1 MPRNNLFLTL
11 IFSLCY
17 AFAIAQYPANP
28 VTESSVY
35 ERLDAIEVR
44 NELIQTSNYSGV
56 EAQNIG
62 PTIMSGRVVDMAI
75 DPANPIHFF
84 VAYATGGV
92 WETKNN
98 GQSFSPIFDTNGYTN
113 NCGAIAVN
121 WSTKVIYVGT
131 GEANSSRSSYPG
143 YGVFACRFNAGKN
156 DWKGWKNI
164 GLQAT
169 HHISKIVVHPRDTN
183 MLWVAAM
190 GNLFSANEERGV
202 YKTTDGGENWKQ
214 VLYVDENTSAVDLEL
229 HQSNPNVLA
238 AAMWQKTRRAWN
250 FWESGEHSGV
260 FISSDGGD
268 TWTKSEA
275 FPNGEHIGRIGLSSS
290 GNRLYALLDNQ
301 QRYTEEKEARDGIQ
315 KRDFEQISADSFL
328 LLNDSAL
335 NAFLDRHQL
344 AKEYSS
350 KKLKKMVRKEEL
362 HPKDLFDYFYD
373 NNAAMFED
381 PITGAE
387 LYRSDDF
394 GVSWVKTHS
403 DILKNVCY
411 TYGYY
416 FGVVAANPV
425 DSSHVF
431 IAGVPLLQSFDEGQ
445 NFSFAGGDNVH
456 VDHHFI
462 WINPN
467 NPQHLI
473 NGNDGGINI
482 SYDGGRTWVK
492 CNSPAVGQFYTVAV
506 DYKKDYN
513 VYGGLQDNGTW
524 RGPHKYN
531 YSTAWH
537 QEGKYAYTRIGG
549 GDGMQVQI
557 DPRDN
562 SVYTGYQYGHYNY
575 KSVAGKNQYIH
586 PKHDLKEP
594 HLRWNWQSPILL
606 SPHDADVLYVG
617 SNKLYRSKKKA
628 KDFRPISPDLT
639 NGVKEGD
646 VSYGTLTCIAEST
659 LKEGLLYTGSDD
671 GLIHH
676 SPDGGK
682 TWHTISD
689 SLPQHLWV
697 KEVVASR
704 HTESRVLVA
713 LNGYTWDHFKSYL
726 YLSDNNGKSWVQI
739 GANLPNEPINTV
751 IEDPSNAQILYLGTD
766 GGLYISSDY
775 GKSFQYFS
783 NLPMVPIHGLTIQEN
798 HRDLIV
804 ATHGRSLFKVQLEPV
819 YQYETFR
826 DSSFSLL
833 PVAYLKFNKNWGQ
846 LNYIWDT
853 KIPSLDVQLF
863 TKSVQSIK
871 IEIQD
876 ADCNILLSETREPYA
891 GYNKMSVEL
900 QFDEN
905 PTEKLLKGSNGKY
918 YPIADNYTV
927 RVTQDGVIR
936 EQTFIVK

>member
-169 HHISKIVVHPRDTN
+169 HHISKIVVHPLDTN

-315 KRDFEQISADSFL
+315 KRD
-328 LLNDSAL
+328 
-335 NAFLDRHQL
+335 LDH
-344 AKEYSS
+344 
-350 KKLKKMVRKEEL
+350 
-362 HPKDLFDYFYD
+362 
-373 NNAAMFED
+373 
-381 PITGAE
+381 
-387 LYRSDDF
+387 
-394 GVSWVKTHS
+394 
-403 DILKNVCY
+403 
-411 TYGYY
+411 
-416 FGVVAANPV
+416 
-425 DSSHVF
+425 
-431 IAGVPLLQSFDEGQ
+431 
-445 NFSFAGGDNVH
+445 
-456 VDHHFI
+456 
-462 WINPN
+462 
-467 NPQHLI
+467 
-473 NGNDGGINI
+473 
-482 SYDGGRTWVK
+482 
-492 CNSPAVGQFYTVAV
+492 
-506 DYKKDYN
+506 
-513 VYGGLQDNGTW
+513 
-524 RGPHKYN
+524 
-531 YSTAWH
+531 
-537 QEGKYAYTRIGG
+537 
-549 GDGMQVQI
+549 
-557 DPRDN
+557 
-562 SVYTGYQYGHYNY
+562 
-575 KSVAGKNQYIH
+575 
-586 PKHDLKEP
+586 
-594 HLRWNWQSPILL
+594 
-606 SPHDADVLYVG
+606 
-617 SNKLYRSKKKA
+617 
-628 KDFRPISPDLT
+628 
-639 NGVKEGD
+639 
-646 VSYGTLTCIAEST
+646 
-659 LKEGLLYTGSDD
+659 
-671 GLIHH
+671 
-676 SPDGGK
+676 
-682 TWHTISD
+682 
-689 SLPQHLWV
+689 
-697 KEVVASR
+697 
-704 HTESRVLVA
+704 
-713 LNGYTWDHFKSYL
+713 
-726 YLSDNNGKSWVQI
+726 
-739 GANLPNEPINTV
+739 
-751 IEDPSNAQILYLGTD
+751 
-766 GGLYISSDY
+766 
-775 GKSFQYFS
+775 
-783 NLPMVPIHGLTIQEN
+783 
-798 HRDLIV
+798 
-804 ATHGRSLFKVQLEPV
+804 
-819 YQYETFR
+819 
-826 DSSFSLL
+826 
-833 PVAYLKFNKNWGQ
+833 
-846 LNYIWDT
+846 
-853 KIPSLDVQLF
+853 
-863 TKSVQSIK
+863 
-871 IEIQD
+871 
-876 ADCNILLSETREPYA
+876 
-891 GYNKMSVEL
+891 
-900 QFDEN
+900 
-905 PTEKLLKGSNGKY
+905 
-918 YPIADNYTV
+918 
-927 RVTQDGVIR
+927 
-936 EQTFIVK
+936 